1 MDLLP
6 GLIVLRGVFQDPPI
20 WIGEYIDHIVTA
32 AAPSPIVTCAQS
44 SPPLASTVFMFH
56 LLWTY
61 IAALPLLYTTI
72 YLDRKGQYAL
82 PVLLSTTT
90 SCIAKMSYSSI

>member
-6 GLIVLRGVFQDPPI
+6 GLIVLKGVFQGPPI
-20 WIGEYIDHIVTA
+20 WISEYIDYIIIA
-32 AAPSPIVTCAQS
+32 AALSPIVTCAQS

-61 IAALPLLYTTI
+61 IAALLLLYITI
-72 YLDRKGQYAL
+72 YLDKKGQYAL
-82 PVLLSTTT
+82 PVFLSTATF
-90 SCIAKMSYSSI
+90 CIAKMSYSSI